1 MASLIYV
8 YAAMNSG
15 KSSQALQ
22 VAFNYKERGMDVI
35 MLKPSID
42 TRDGNTISSRIGLS
56 APCTLVSK
64 DDTLYGVVYEQAKE
78 GTACVIVDEAQ
89 FLTEL
94 QVKQLASVVDLMG
107 LPVMCYGLRTD
118 FQGNLFEGSKALFEH
133 ADEIRELRTICWCGK
148 KATHVLRL
156 DANGNAVRDGAQ
168 VQIGGNDSYVSL
180 CRKHWRQGMTYADS
194 EIVPVSTNS

>member
-35 MLKPSID
+35 LLKPSID
-42 TRDGNTISSRIGLS
+42 TRDGEAISSRIGLS
-56 APCTLVSK
+56 APCVLTGK
-64 DDTLYGVVYEQAKE
+64 DDNMYGVVHDHAKE

-89 FLTEL
+89 FLTDV

-156 DANGNAVRDGAQ
+156 DANGNAVRSGVQ

-180 CRKHWRQGMTYADS
+180 CRRHWRQGMADS
-194 EIVPVSTNS
+194 GYPIVPVI

>member
-22 VAFNYKERGMDVI
+22 VAFNYKERGMNVV
-35 MLKPSID
+35 MMKPAID
-42 TRDGNTISSRIGLS
+42 TRDGECISSRIGLS
-56 APCTLVSK
+56 APCLMIDK
-64 DDTLYGVVYEQAKE
+64 DTDLYKMVAENCIDE
-78 GTACVIVDEAQ
+78 TACVIVDEAQ
-89 FLTEL
+89 FLSEE
-94 QVKQLASVVDLMG
+94 QVKQLTCVVDIFR

-118 FQGNLFEGSKALFEH
+118 FQGKLFPGSAALFEH

-156 DANGNAVRDGAQ
+156 NDGQVVREGAQ
-168 VQIGGNDSYVSL
+168 VQIGGNDSYVSV
-180 CRKHWRQGMTYADS
+180 CRRHWREGTPSQDS
-194 EIVPVSTNS
+194 YLQL